1 MSGGMTAAASVRAA
15 RVGDRTVLTELASEP
30 PIALRETADGLML
43 VNSAGG
49 PLRGDAVSLMVTVER
64 GAALECGS
72 IAATVAQDGPHR
84 GSPSRFDVRAFVGP
98 GASLTWRPQPTV
110 LAAGSDHVMTFTAEL
125 DGDARLFATEVVVL
139 GRHGE
144 EPGRVRSRW
153 DVRVDGVE
161 LLVQELDLGEGAPPG
176 WRGPAV
182 TAGARVIV
190 MAIAVDPDWD
200 EEACLRAA
208 GPSVA
213 GEVLDLA
220 GGGIL
225 LTTLVDSAVAAERE
239 VTAFAERVR
248 LVGQESTAR

>member
-1 MSGGMTAAASVRAA
+1 MTAAASVRAA
-15 RVGDRTVLTELASEP
+15 CVGERTVLTELASEP
-30 PIALRETADGLML
+30 PITLRETADGLML

-49 PLRGDAVSLMVTVER
+49 PLRGDALSLLITLER
-64 GAALECGS
+64 GAVLQCGS
-72 IAATVAQDGPHR
+72 IAATVAQDSPR
-84 GSPSRFDVRAFVGP
+84 RELPSRLDVQAFVGQ

-125 DGDARLFATEVVVL
+125 AGDARLFATEVVVL
-139 GRHGE
+139 GRHDE

-161 LLVQELDLGEGAPPG
+161 VLVQELDLGEGAPAG
-176 WRGPAV
+176 WHGPAV
-182 TAGARVIV
+182 TAGAKVIV

-200 EEACLRAA
+200 EEACRRVA

-225 LTTLVDSAVAAERE
+225 LTALVDSAVDAERE

-248 LVGQESTAR
+248 FVGQESAAR